1 MTTKKNRPASV
12 FALALAATAL
22 FCASS
27 LPAFAKTTKST
38 KTKDDFGIIVRH
50 IETQYHVHRQHRF
63 VMGLAGFVVKFWHF
77 AGVKNF
83 KGAIFDDGQ
92 LVGAAADNRFDEV
105 IRGAMDSGWQPVV
118 QEFDRRSGERTYI
131 YMQDLGKDMKVLVVA
146 LETNEA
152 VVIQVKVN
160 ADKLSDFVKEA
171 GMGRRHQHDPRRD
184 EQPDVRAEDQVEVA
198 AAAPQSW
205 DGVCLMA
212 ETGPQAATARDVKA
226 GTSF

>member
-1 MTTKKNRPASV
+1 MTTKNKRISL
-12 FALALAATAL
+12 FALALAAAAC
-22 FCASS
+22 FFASS
-27 LPAFAKTTKST
+27 QPAFAKTT

-63 VMGLAGFVVKFWHF
+63 VLGLAGFVVKFWHF

-83 KGAIFDDGQ
+83 KGAIFDNGQ
-92 LVGAAADNRFDEV
+92 LVHAAADNRFDEV
-105 IRGAMDSGWQPVV
+105 VRGAMDSGWQPVV

-152 VVIQVKVN
+152 VVMQAKVDS
-160 ADKLSDFVKEA
+160 DKLSDFVREA
-171 GMGRRHQHDPRRD
+171 GLGRRHQHGPRRD
-184 EQPDVRAEDQVEVA
+184 EQPIVRAEDQTEIA

-212 ETGPQAATARDVKA
+212 ETEQSPAIASEGTA
-226 GTSF
+226 GGGFLTQ

>member
-12 FALALAATAL
+12 FVLALAATAL

-83 KGAIFDDGQ
+83 KGAIFDNGQ
-92 LVGAAADNRFDEV
+92 LVNAAADNRFDEV

-131 YMQDLGKDMKVLVVA
+131 YMQDQGKDMKVLVVA

-160 ADKLSDFVKEA
+160 PDKLSDFVKEA

-184 EQPDVRAEDQVEVA
+184 EQPAVHAEDQIEVA
-198 AAAPQSW
+198 AAAPQTW
-205 DGVCLMA
+205 DGLCLMA
-212 ETGPQAATARDVKA
+212 ETEPSPANNRDVKSGA
-226 GTSF
+226 GY

>member
-1 MTTKKNRPASV
+1 MTMKKNRRASV
-12 FALALAATAL
+12 FALALTVTAL

-27 LPAFAKTTKST
+27 LPAFAKTTKPT

-83 KGAIFDDGQ
+83 KGAIFDNGQ
-92 LVGAAADNRFDEV
+92 LLNAAADNRFDEV
-105 IRGAMDSGWQPVV
+105 VRGAMDSGWQPVV

-131 YMQDLGKDMKVLVVA
+131 YMQDLGKDMKVLAVV

-152 VVIQVKVN
+152 VVIQAKVDS
-160 ADKLSDFVKEA
+160 DKLSDFVKDA
-171 GMGRRHQHDPRRD
+171 GMGRRHRHDPRRD
-184 EQPDVRAEDQVEVA
+184 EQPAVRAEDQVEVA

-205 DGVCLMA
+205 DGLCLMA
-212 ETGPQAATARDVKA
+212 DTEPSPANTRDIKSGA
-226 GTSF
+226 GY

>member
-1 MTTKKNRPASV
+1 MTRKNRRAPV
-12 FALALAATAL
+12 FALALAVTAC
-22 FCASS
+22 FFVPAQ
-27 LPAFAKTTKST
+27 PAFAKTTKS
-38 KTKDDFGIIVRH
+38 KDDFGIIVKH
-50 IETQYHVHRQHRF
+50 IETEYHVHRQHRF

-83 KGAIFDDGQ
+83 KGAIFDNGQ
-92 LVGAAADNRFDEV
+92 LVNAAADNRFDEV
-105 IRGAMDSGWQPVV
+105 VRGAMDSGWQPVV

-152 VVIQVKVN
+152 VVIQAKVDS
-160 ADKLSDFVKEA
+160 DKLSDFVKEA
-171 GMGRRHQHDPRRD
+171 GLGRRHRHDPRRD
-184 EQPDVRAEDQVEVA
+184 EQPAVRAEDQVEVA

-212 ETGPQAATARDVKA
+212 ETEPSPTIVRDAKSGA
-226 GTSF
+226 SF